1 MLKID
6 KQNITLTRG
15 DTAYLRF
22 RPRIR
27 INDNPIADYTFVEG
41 DSVVFRLKKD
51 DGIFEKNCVI
61 DLENN
66 TAILTLVPAD
76 TIGLQI
82 KAYIYEVELITQYN
96 EHFTFVADQYFT
108 IGKEVEEHGNE

>member
-1 MLKID
+1 MLKIN

-22 RPRIR
+22 RPQIR
-27 INDNPIADYTFVEG
+27 MNNDPIADYTFESG

-51 DGIFEKNCVI
+51 DGILEKSCVI

-66 TAILTLVPAD
+66 TAILTLVPGD
-76 TIGLQI
+76 TIDLLT
-82 KAYIYEVELITQYN
+82 KVYTYEVELITQYG
-96 EHFTFVADQYFT
+96 EHFTFIADQYFT
-108 IGKEVEEHGNE
+108 IGKEVEEHGN